1 VTTSSVRTLGPSDY
15 RVMPWKNGL
24 GVTTELVVEP
34 PGAALDAFDW
44 RLSIAELRASGPF
57 STFAGYDRSIV
68 QLDGPPMTLTHGAH
82 TPVRLEVLRPHAFS
96 GDDIT
101 VCEVGG
107 VAHDFNLVVRR
118 AFALGTVTAH
128 ALEAGD
134 RLDLDDDAITV
145 LHVLEG
151 SLCSPDEPDLD
162 LARTRIHPPRR
173 KRPMTARVR
182 SVVLSVALRLRPNE
196 DARAAVGEPTP

>member
-1 VTTSSVRTLGPSDY
+1 MTDSPARTLGPSDY

-57 STFAGYDRSIV
+57 STFAGYDRTIV
-68 QLDGPPMTLTHGAH
+68 QLDGPPMTLTHGARA
-82 TPVRLEVLRPHAFS
+82 PVRLGVLRPHVFS
-96 GDDIT
+96 GDEVT
-101 VCEVGG
+101 ACEVGG

-118 AFALGTVTAH
+118 AFARGAVTAH

-134 RLDLDDDAITV
+134 RLDLDDAATAV

-151 SLCSPDEPDLD
+151 SLASPDAPDLD
-162 LARTRIHPPRR
+162 LAHTRIHPPGR

-182 SVVLSVALRLRPNE
+182 SVVLSIVLRVHPNE
-196 DARAAVGEPTP
+196 GARAAVGDPTP